1 MINFLKC
8 DAKAIIKLVLDLSYQ
23 ERNRIAHEVIEVDNN
38 TVYRFT
44 VADNMFGMKTLTG
57 RITAFTMCPEREV
70 MSFVNQN
77 VKPSV
82 VDTIT
87 VDCSGDGVSD
97 IKRINVNDI
106 RNIEE
111 LKDSGFE
118 EIKRDTKDIDTFK

>member
-8 DAKAIIKLVLDLSYQ
+8 DAKAIIKLILDLSYQ
-23 ERNRIAHEVIEVDNN
+23 ERNKIVHKVIEVDNN

-44 VADNMFGMKTLTG
+44 VADNMSGMKTLTG

-87 VDCSGDGVSD
+87 VDCSADNMSG
-97 IKRINVNDI
+97 IKTINICDI
-106 RNIEE
+106 RSIEE
-111 LKDSGFE
+111 LRDTGFE
-118 EIKRDTKDIDTFK
+118 EIERKDIATFK

>member
-8 DAKAIIKLVLDLSYQ
+8 DAKAIIKLILDLSYQ
-23 ERNRIAHEVIEVDNN
+23 ERNKIVHKVIEVDNN

-44 VADNMFGMKTLTG
+44 VADNMSGMKTLTG

-87 VDCSGDGVSD
+87 VDCSADNMSG
-97 IKRINVNDI
+97 IKIINICDI
-106 RNIEE
+106 RSIEE
-111 LKDSGFE
+111 LRDTGFE
-118 EIKRDTKDIDTFK
+118 EIERKDIATFK

>member
-8 DAKAIIKLVLDLSYQ
+8 DAKAIIKLILDLSYQ
-23 ERNRIAHEVIEVDNN
+23 ERNKIAHKVIEVDNN

-44 VADNMFGMKTLTG
+44 VADNMSGMKTLTG

-87 VDCSGDGVSD
+87 VDCSADNMSG
-97 IKRINVNDI
+97 IKTINIYDI
-106 RNIEE
+106 RSIEE
-111 LKDSGFE
+111 LRDTGFE
-118 EIKRDTKDIDTFK
+118 EIERKDIATFK

>member
-8 DAKAIIKLVLDLSYQ
+8 DAKAIIKLILDLSYQ
-23 ERNRIAHEVIEVDNN
+23 ERNKIAHKVIEVDNN

-44 VADNMFGMKTLTG
+44 VADNMSGMKTLTG
-57 RITAFTMCPEREV
+57 RIIAFTMCPEREV

-87 VDCSGDGVSD
+87 IDCSADNMSG
-97 IKRINVNDI
+97 IKTINICDI
-106 RNIEE
+106 RSIEE
-111 LKDSGFE
+111 LRDTGFE
-118 EIKRDTKDIDTFK
+118 EIERKDIATFK

>member
-8 DAKAIIKLVLDLSYQ
+8 DAKAIIKLILDLSYQ
-23 ERNRIAHEVIEVDNN
+23 ERNKIAHKVIEVDNN

-44 VADNMFGMKTLTG
+44 VADNMSGMKTLTG

-87 VDCSGDGVSD
+87 VDCSENGISNMHT
-97 IKRINVNDI
+97 INVCDI
-106 RNIEE
+106 RTVEE
-111 LKDSGFE
+111 LSEYGFE
-118 EIKRDTKDIDTFK
+118 DISQKRDVPTFK

>member
-23 ERNRIAHEVIEVDNN
+23 ERNRIAHEVIEVDTN

-44 VADNMFGMKTLTG
+44 VADNMSGMKTLTG

-87 VDCSGDGVSD
+87 VDCSADNSCN
-97 IKRINVNDI
+97 IETINICDI
-106 RNIEE
+106 RSVEE
-111 LKDSGFE
+111 LRDTGFE
-118 EIKRDTKDIDTFK
+118 EIERKDITTFK

>member
-8 DAKAIIKLVLDLSYQ
+8 DAKAIIKLILDLSYQ
-23 ERNRIAHEVIEVDNN
+23 ERNKITHKVIEVDNN

-44 VADNMFGMKTLTG
+44 VADNMSGMKTLTG

-87 VDCSGDGVSD
+87 VDCSADNMSG
-97 IKRINVNDI
+97 IKTINICDI
-106 RNIEE
+106 RSIEE
-111 LKDSGFE
+111 LRDTGFE
-118 EIKRDTKDIDTFK
+118 EIERKDIATFK

>member
-44 VADNMFGMKTLTG
+44 VADNMSGMKTLTG

-87 VDCSGDGVSD
+87 VDCSADNSCN
-97 IKRINVNDI
+97 IETINICDI
-106 RNIEE
+106 RSVEE
-111 LKDSGFE
+111 LRNTGFE
-118 EIKRDTKDIDTFK
+118 EIERKDITTFK

>member
-8 DAKAIIKLVLDLSYQ
+8 DAKAIIKLILDLSYQ
-23 ERNRIAHEVIEVDNN
+23 ERNKIAHKIIEVDNN

-44 VADNMFGMKTLTG
+44 VADNMSGMKTLTG

-87 VDCSGDGVSD
+87 IDCSADNMSG
-97 IKRINVNDI
+97 IKTINICDI
-106 RNIEE
+106 RSIEE
-111 LKDSGFE
+111 LRDTGFE
-118 EIKRDTKDIDTFK
+118 EIERKDIATFK

>member
-8 DAKAIIKLVLDLSYQ
+8 DAKAIIKLILNLSYQ
-23 ERNRIAHEVIEVDNN
+23 ERNKIAHKVIEVDNN

-44 VADNMFGMKTLTG
+44 VADNMSGMKTLTG

-77 VKPSV
+77 IKPSV

-87 VDCSGDGVSD
+87 VDCSADNSCN
-97 IKRINVNDI
+97 IETINICDI
-106 RNIEE
+106 RSVEE
-111 LKDSGFE
+111 LRDTGFE
-118 EIKRDTKDIDTFK
+118 EIERKDITTFK

>member
-8 DAKAIIKLVLDLSYQ
+8 DAKAIIKLILDLSYQ
-23 ERNRIAHEVIEVDNN
+23 ERNKIAHKVIEIDNN

-44 VADNMFGMKTLTG
+44 VADNMSGMKTLTG

-87 VDCSGDGVSD
+87 VDCSADNMSG
-97 IKRINVNDI
+97 IKTINICDI
-106 RNIEE
+106 RSIEE
-111 LKDSGFE
+111 LRDTGFE
-118 EIKRDTKDIDTFK
+118 EIERKDISTFK

>member
-8 DAKAIIKLVLDLSYQ
+8 DAKAIIKLILDLSYQ
-23 ERNRIAHEVIEVDNN
+23 ERNKIAHKVIEVDNN

-44 VADNMFGMKTLTG
+44 VADNMSGMKTLTG

-87 VDCSGDGVSD
+87 VDCSADNMSG
-97 IKRINVNDI
+97 IKTINICDI
-106 RNIEE
+106 RSIEE
-111 LKDSGFE
+111 LRDTGFE
-118 EIKRDTKDIDTFK
+118 

>member
-8 DAKAIIKLVLDLSYQ
+8 DAKAIIKLILDLSYQ
-23 ERNRIAHEVIEVDNN
+23 ERNKIAHKVIEVDNN

-44 VADNMFGMKTLTG
+44 VADNMSGMKTLTG
-57 RITAFTMCPEREV
+57 RITAFTICPEREV

-87 VDCSGDGVSD
+87 VDCSADNMSG
-97 IKRINVNDI
+97 IKTINICDI
-106 RNIEE
+106 RSIEE
-111 LKDSGFE
+111 LRDTGFE
-118 EIKRDTKDIDTFK
+118 EIERKDIATFK

>member
-8 DAKAIIKLVLDLSYQ
+8 DAKAIIKLILDLSYQ
-23 ERNRIAHEVIEVDNN
+23 ERNKIAHKVIEVDNN

-44 VADNMFGMKTLTG
+44 VADNMSGMKTLTG

-87 VDCSGDGVSD
+87 VDCSADNMSG
-97 IKRINVNDI
+97 IKTINICDI
-106 RNIEE
+106 RYIEE
-111 LKDSGFE
+111 LRDTGFE
-118 EIKRDTKDIDTFK
+118 EIERKDIATFK

>member
-8 DAKAIIKLVLDLSYQ
+8 DAKAIIKLILDLSYQ
-23 ERNRIAHEVIEVDNN
+23 ERNKIAHEVIEVDNN

-44 VADNMFGMKTLTG
+44 VADNMSGMKTLTG

-87 VDCSGDGVSD
+87 VDCSADNMSG
-97 IKRINVNDI
+97 IKTINICDI
-106 RNIEE
+106 RSIEE
-111 LKDSGFE
+111 LRDTGFE
-118 EIKRDTKDIDTFK
+118 EIERKDIATFK

>member
-8 DAKAIIKLVLDLSYQ
+8 DAKAIIKLILDLSYQ
-23 ERNRIAHEVIEVDNN
+23 ERNKIAHKVIEVDNN

-44 VADNMFGMKTLTG
+44 VADNMSGMKTLTG
-57 RITAFTMCPEREV
+57 RITSFTMCPEREV

-87 VDCSGDGVSD
+87 VDCSANNMSG
-97 IKRINVNDI
+97 IKTINICDI
-106 RNIEE
+106 RSIEE
-111 LKDSGFE
+111 LRDTGFE
-118 EIKRDTKDIDTFK
+118 EIERKDIATFK

>member
-8 DAKAIIKLVLDLSYQ
+8 DAKAIIKLILDLSYQ
-23 ERNRIAHEVIEVDNN
+23 ERNKIAHKVIEVDNN

-44 VADNMFGMKTLTG
+44 VADNMSGMKTLTG

-87 VDCSGDGVSD
+87 VDGSADNMSG
-97 IKRINVNDI
+97 IKTINICDI
-106 RNIEE
+106 RSIEE
-111 LKDSGFE
+111 LRDTGFE
-118 EIKRDTKDIDTFK
+118 EIERKDIATFK

>member
-8 DAKAIIKLVLDLSYQ
+8 DAKAIIKLILDLSYQ
-23 ERNRIAHEVIEVDNN
+23 ERNRIAHKVIEVDNN

-44 VADNMFGMKTLTG
+44 VADNMSGMKTLTG

-87 VDCSGDGVSD
+87 VDCSADNSCN
-97 IKRINVNDI
+97 IETINICDI
-106 RNIEE
+106 RSVEE
-111 LKDSGFE
+111 LRNTGFE
-118 EIKRDTKDIDTFK
+118 EIERKDITTFK

>member
-8 DAKAIIKLVLDLSYQ
+8 DAKAIIKLILNLSYQ
-23 ERNRIAHEVIEVDNN
+23 ERNKIAHKVIEVDNN

-44 VADNMFGMKTLTG
+44 VADNMSGMKTLTG

-87 VDCSGDGVSD
+87 VDCSADNISG
-97 IKRINVNDI
+97 IKTINICDI
-106 RNIEE
+106 RSIEE
-111 LKDSGFE
+111 LRDTGFE
-118 EIKRDTKDIDTFK
+118 EIERKDIATFK

>member
-8 DAKAIIKLVLDLSYQ
+8 DAKAIIKLILDLSYQ
-23 ERNRIAHEVIEVDNN
+23 ERNKIAHKVIEVDNN

-44 VADNMFGMKTLTG
+44 VANNMSGMKTLTG

-87 VDCSGDGVSD
+87 VDCSADNMSG
-97 IKRINVNDI
+97 IKTINICDI
-106 RNIEE
+106 RSIEE
-111 LKDSGFE
+111 LRDTGFE
-118 EIKRDTKDIDTFK
+118 EIERKDITTFK

>member
-23 ERNRIAHEVIEVDNN
+23 ERNRIAHEVIEVDND

-44 VADNMFGMKTLTG
+44 VADNMSGMKTLTG

-87 VDCSGDGVSD
+87 VDCSADNSCN
-97 IKRINVNDI
+97 IETINICDI
-106 RNIEE
+106 RSIEE
-111 LKDSGFE
+111 LRDTGFE
-118 EIKRDTKDIDTFK
+118 EIERKDITTFK

>member
-8 DAKAIIKLVLDLSYQ
+8 DAKAIIKLILDLSYQ
-23 ERNRIAHEVIEVDNN
+23 ERNKIAHKVIEVDNN

-44 VADNMFGMKTLTG
+44 VADNMSGMKTLTG

-87 VDCSGDGVSD
+87 VDCSANNMSG
-97 IKRINVNDI
+97 IKIINICDI
-106 RNIEE
+106 RSIEE
-111 LKDSGFE
+111 LRDTGFE
-118 EIKRDTKDIDTFK
+118 EIERRDIATFK

>member
-8 DAKAIIKLVLDLSYQ
+8 DAKAIIKLILELSYQ

-44 VADNMFGMKTLTG
+44 VADNMSGMKTLTG

-87 VDCSGDGVSD
+87 VDCSADNMSGV
-97 IKRINVNDI
+97 KTINICDI
-106 RNIEE
+106 RSIEE
-111 LKDSGFE
+111 LRDTGFE
-118 EIKRDTKDIDTFK
+118 EIERKDIATFK

>member
-44 VADNMFGMKTLTG
+44 VADNMSGMKTLTG

-87 VDCSGDGVSD
+87 VDCSADNSCN
-97 IKRINVNDI
+97 IETINICDI
-106 RNIEE
+106 RSVEE
-111 LKDSGFE
+111 LRDTGFE
-118 EIKRDTKDIDTFK
+118 EIERKDIATFK